1 MANNLALVAATKS
14 GDVAQVAHLLSQGI
28 KVDYKE
34 IGEDASP
41 LGHAALAGHLEVCK
55 LLLEAGANV
64 LEVDDCYFTPLHNAM
79 SKNHED
85 IVQLLLQPSAD
96 AISDGTTI
104 LHWMAAAEASVE
116 QLQRVL
122 DAGCDPTIKDDE
134 DRLAWEWAAEAAD
147 DDNDCDNAVLLREAT
162 QKLTAAKSVGE
173 HNKPQ

>member
-1 MANNLALVAATKS
+1 
-14 GDVAQVAHLLSQGI
+14 
-28 KVDYKE
+28 
-34 IGEDASP
+34 
-41 LGHAALAGHLEVCK
+41 
-55 LLLEAGANV
+55 
-64 LEVDDCYFTPLHNAM
+64 M

>member
-96 AISDGTTI
+96 AISDDGSTI

-147 DDNDCDNAVLLREAT
+147 DNDCDNAVLLRT
-162 QKLTAAKSVGE
+162 
-173 HNKPQ
+173 